1 VIAPPGMIATVLLYS
16 GIENPHWVVPPERAV
31 EVANAIE
38 AMPELDRP
46 CPPPGGLGYTGVS
59 ITFTAPDGG
68 VHTWTFGN
76 GIAESD
82 QRCFADAGRRIE
94 RMVLESGRGHFD
106 ASLLPDVLREGS

>member
-1 VIAPPGMIATVLLYS
+1 MIATVLLYS
-16 GIENPHWVVPPERAV
+16 GIENPHWVVPPERAA

-59 ITFTAPDGG
+59 ITFTASDGG

-76 GIAESD
+76 GVAESD

-106 ASLLPDVLREGS
+106 ASLLPDIRREGS